1 MRNLILRIRTVLA
14 DFAHG
19 IDAGNA
25 IRHGLTPPRSHKGRA
40 NV

>member
-1 MRNLILRIRTVLA
+1 MRNLMQKIRTVLA

-25 IRHGLTPPRSHKGRA
+25 IRHGLTPPRSHKGRST
-40 NV
+40 V